1 MKKLLKIMAALL
13 LAVISTSCLESG
25 LEDLD
30 TYKEC
35 DITSGEIYWRY
46 YGTDKIP
53 GSNELQVKQVRLAR
67 AIEVDNDNNTLYI
80 RYTTT
85 NIPEAERGNFTEEK
99 AVVAVTI
106 STAAIIKPVGDAP
119 TLGAPGNW
127 AKDNK
132 YEVTA
137 ANGDKK
143 TWTIVVEPYQ

>member
-30 TYKEC
+30 TYKDC

-53 GSNELQVKQVRLAR
+53 GSGELQVKQVHLAR
-67 AIEVDNDNNTLYI
+67 AIEVNNETNTLYI
-80 RYTTT
+80 RYVTD
-85 NIPEAERGNFTEEK
+85 NIPEAERGNFTESK
-99 AVVAVTI
+99 AVITVTI
-106 STAAIIKPVGDAP
+106 STAAIIKPIGDAP
-119 TLGAPGNW
+119 ILGAPGDW
-127 AKDNK
+127 SKDNK

-137 ANGDKK
+137 ADGSKK

>member
-1 MKKLLKIMAALL
+1 MKKLLNIMAALL
-13 LAVISTSCLESG
+13 LAVLATSCLESG

-30 TYKEC
+30 TYTDC

-53 GSNELQVKQVRLAR
+53 GSGEVQVKQVRLAR

-80 RYTTT
+80 RYTTS
-85 NIPEAERGNFTEEK
+85 NIPEAERGNFTESK

-119 TLGAPGNW
+119 QLGVPGDW
-127 AKDNK
+127 TKDNK

-137 ANGDKK
+137 ANGTKK